1 MGILGWILI
10 GLIMG
15 ALAKAVLP
23 GRQGGGWLATLL
35 LGVVGAIVG
44 GLLGT
49 LFWGGEGLT
58 SFWSLRTWIL
68 AFVGSIIVLAIWGA
82 IKGRTGSRSA

>member
-1 MGILGWILI
+1 MGILGWIII

-44 GLLGT
+44 GLLGSL
-49 LFWGGEGLT
+49 LFGRRYDGASGH
-58 SFWSLRTWIL
+58 SSTWLL
-68 AFVGSIIVLAIWGA
+68 AFVGQHHRAGHL
-82 IKGRTGSRSA
+82 GRHQGP